1 MTIEDVGFELSEKLL
16 KVEAG
21 VENDE
26 GMSIRHCRAF
36 VICTYIYLFL
46 ECVEAL
52 VCTTSV
58 RPTQNPA
65 RLIINTRFIARMEEL
80 NQILRL
86 LNLTPNIGFYYG

>member
-1 MTIEDVGFELSEKLL
+1 VTIEDVGFELSEKVL

-26 GMSIRHCRAF
+26 GTSVRHCRACD
-36 VICTYIYLFL
+36 ICTCIFLFS
-46 ECVEAL
+46 ECVAL

-65 RLIINTRFIARMEEL
+65 RLIISTRFVARMEEL
-80 NQILRL
+80 NLTLSL
-86 LNLTPNIGFYYG
+86 LNLPRSIGFCCG

>member
-1 MTIEDVGFELSEKLL
+1 VTIEDVGFELSEKIL

-26 GMSIRHCRAF
+26 GMFVRHCRAC
-36 VICTYIYLFL
+36 VTCTCIYLFS

-52 VCTTSV
+52 VCTTSF

-65 RLIINTRFIARMEEL
+65 RLIINARFITRMEEL
-80 NQILRL
+80 NLTLSL
-86 LNLTPNIGFYYG
+86 LNLPPNIGIYYG

>member
-1 MTIEDVGFELSEKLL
+1 MTIEDVGFELSEKVL

-26 GMSIRHCRAF
+26 GMSVRHCRAF
-36 VICTYIYLFL
+36 VICTSIYLFL
-46 ECVEAL
+46 EAL

-58 RPTQNPA
+58 RPTQNPS
-65 RLIINTRFIARMEEL
+65 RLIINTGFIARMEEL
-80 NQILRL
+80 NQTLRL

>member
-1 MTIEDVGFELSEKLL
+1 MTIEDDGFELSETVL

-26 GMSIRHCRAF
+26 GMSVRRCSC
-36 VICTYIYLFL
+36 VICTCIYLFS

-58 RPTQNPA
+58 RLTQNPA
-65 RLIINTRFIARMEEL
+65 CLSINTRFIAKSEEL
-80 NQILRL
+80 NLTLSL
-86 LNLTPNIGFYYG
+86 LNLPPNFGSYYG

>member
-1 MTIEDVGFELSEKLL
+1 MTIEDGGFELSEKVL

-26 GMSIRHCRAF
+26 GTSVRYCSAC
-36 VICTYIYLFL
+36 VVCTCIYLFP

-58 RPTQNPA
+58 RPIQNPA
-65 RLIINTRFIARMEEL
+65 RLIISTHCENGRIKPNT
-80 NQILRL
+80 
-86 LNLTPNIGFYYG
+86 